1 MTASTWAKIIFQ
13 AKQTAMMAEA
23 PPCWIAGQ
31 GTPNGD
37 LEPFKSAQKGSL
49 YSQTDATDDTSH
61 LWIKVDEGNDD
72 DDWEM
77 VALNSELP
85 EESSS

>member
-1 MTASTWAKIIFQ
+1 MTASTFAKKILDPKI
-13 AKQTAMMAEA
+13 TGMMAEA

-37 LEPFKSAQKGSL
+37 LEPFLSAQKGSL
-49 YSQTDATDDTSH
+49 YSQTDATDDASP
-61 LWIKVDEGNDD
+61 LWVKIDEGGDD
-72 DDWEM
+72 ADWDL

-85 EESSS
+85 T

>member
-1 MTASTWAKIIFQ
+1 MTVSTFAKVILQ
-13 AKQTAMMAEA
+13 PKQTSMMAEA

-49 YSQTDATDDTSH
+49 YTQTDATDDASH
-61 LWIKVDEGNDD
+61 IYIKIDEGGDD
-72 DDWEM
+72 ADWDLL
-77 VALNSELP
+77 ALNSELP
-85 EESSS
+85 T